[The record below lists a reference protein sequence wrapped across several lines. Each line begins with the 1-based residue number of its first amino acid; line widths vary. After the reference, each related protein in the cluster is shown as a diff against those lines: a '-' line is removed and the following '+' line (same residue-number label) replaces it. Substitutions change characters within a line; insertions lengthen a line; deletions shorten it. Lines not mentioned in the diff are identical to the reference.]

1 MRVIRTAGR
10 SWVHIVVV
18 LAVISL
24 ATDLGSTFPASAH
37 VRLSSASSPSRVK
50 IPANFAW
57 VGKVVDERCLWGIGV
72 EFPTVPRATS
82 YTIDYF
88 DGYYGQEIESGAS
101 VPIPTADELGH
112 GMNYLGITGGGG
124 PAPCVP
130 DVTEGGR
137 FVKPVL
143 AWANF
148 PGKAPSTGAIEG
160 VVTDADGDPLQGAVV
175 TSYGPTHATAVSGP
189 GGIYYMTVNA
199 GTYRVVPDYTTG
211 DKSSFAPTS
220 STVSVAEHGSA
231 TANFKLDAGIH
242 VTVELSSTSVPASGF
257 AIVKGTISTTRFG
270 KPDPGVTVSLSVD
283 PTDVAAALTTAP
295 KVAVCGTTGRIWPVG
310 PNITDLDPKSVNVV
324 TDANGH
330 YDFSLTVG
338 TVPGDWTLD
347 AWAENQDGSLST
359 DVPSASDTKVLTVE
373 ATGPQTK
380 LRDFLT
386 ELNDINSVSTALAGQ
401 LNPQNPGSFAYLLAL
416 TVKAKLKGLQF
427 SGLTFSVGNA
437 ADGQDVVIAPANT
450 QFRIGPNGQ
459 VERTSSLLNSLIIDP
474 QEWTGHG
481 LPSTVTNAASLNF
494 VVEHGLLK
502 DIPTVADWESGS
514 SGHLGWSLKA
524 QTLAISTNVLAF
536 WGWAYPPPAAWPT
549 GYCQ

>member
-1 MRVIRTAGR
+1 MRRTRTAGSPWLR
-10 SWVHIVVV
+10 IVMAVVV
-18 LAVISL
+18 VSVG
-24 ATDLGSTFPASAH
+24 TGLGSALPASAH
-37 VRLSSASSPSRVK
+37 VRLASVSSPSRVK
-50 IPANFAW
+50 IPANFAY
-57 VGKVVDERCLWGIGV
+57 VSRVKDDRCLWGIGV
-72 EFPTVPRATS
+72 EFPTVPKATS
-82 YTIDYF
+82 YTIDYY
-88 DGYYGQEIESGAS
+88 DGYYGQWEDTGAT
-101 VPIPTADELGH
+101 VPLPNSDDLGH

-124 PAPCVP
+124 PAPCVA
-130 DVTEGGR
+130 DVTAGGR

-160 VVTDADGDPLQGAVV
+160 MVTDADGDPLQGAVL
-175 TSYGPTHATAVSGP
+175 TADGPTHATAVSGP
-189 GGIYYMTVNA
+189 GGIYYMTVEP
-199 GTYRVVPDYTTG
+199 GTYRVVPGFTTG
-211 DKSSFAPTS
+211 EKSSFKPTS
-220 STVSVAEHGSA
+220 SNISVAEQGSA
-231 TANFKLDAGIH
+231 IADFKLDTGIH
-242 VTVELSSTSVPASGF
+242 VTVELSTASVPASGF

-295 KVAVCGTTGRIWPVG
+295 KVAVCGTSGRIWPVG
-310 PNITDLDPKSVNVV
+310 SNITDLDSKSVDVV

-359 DVPSASDTKVLTVE
+359 DVPTASDTKVLTV
-373 ATGPQTK
+373 AAITPKTA
-380 LRDFLT
+380 LSNFLT
-386 ELNDINSVSTALAGQ
+386 ELNSLKGTTYGPQ
-401 LNPQNPGSFAYLLAL
+401 LNPQNAGAFAYMLGTLA
-416 TVKAKLKGLQF
+416 AEGALKGFQF
-427 SGLTFSVGNA
+427 SGLNFSVGTA
-437 ADGQDVVIAPANT
+437 ADGQDVVIAPATT
-450 QFRIGPNGQ
+450 QFRIGPSGQ
-459 VERTSSLLNSLIIDP
+459 VQRSSGLLNSLIVDP

-494 VVEHGLLK
+494 VVQNGLLK

-514 SGHLGWSLKA
+514 AGHPGWALKP

-536 WGWAYPPPAAWPT
+536 WGWAYLPPATWPA